1 MLTLVMESEPLLVLS
16 DLTFLLT
23 PRRCARMA
31 GEMRPKTRTNRWAL
45 LPMPLISDGTLFRND
60 LYADFHLPPIIRIK
74 FIK

>member
-23 PRRCARMA
+23 PRRCARTA

-45 LPMPLISDGTLFRND
+45 LPMPFDIGWNTFRND
-60 LYADFHLPPIIRIK
+60 LYADFRLPPIIRA
-74 FIK
+74 